1 MRHPLPLC
9 GLKPGARAPMAAA
22 VVLCPFGEGGGRPVG
37 QGEEK
42 VVIAVDI
49 AGNQKKS
56 KKSLKKFAVV
66 KKSSTF
72 ASPERNTTG

>member
-42 VVIAVDI
+42 VVIAVHI
-49 AGNQKKS
+49 AGNQKKI
-56 KKSLKKFAVV
+56 KKNIEKVCGCQKK
-66 KKSSTF
+66 
-72 ASPERNTTG
+72 